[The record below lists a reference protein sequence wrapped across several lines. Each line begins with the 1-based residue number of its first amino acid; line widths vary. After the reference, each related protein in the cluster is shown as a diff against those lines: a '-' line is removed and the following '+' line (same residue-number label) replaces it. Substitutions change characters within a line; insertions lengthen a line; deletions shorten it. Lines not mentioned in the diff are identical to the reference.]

1 MDILTGITTALATL
15 KTGFEIKKLA
25 GNLDSEIQQG
35 ELRVEIRKLQQS
47 LIDVQD
53 VLLNAKREIIEN
65 RDLIQEKDTEIK
77 RLKTLLSQKSSRKI
91 ENIPDESIKI
101 LELLSKVSEPVFL
114 FHIVEVM
121 QIDPQKT
128 NYFLDELKKAGFVDH
143 SNKLPWEQD
152 ETYSLNEEGRKYLF
166 ETLKI

>member
-1 MDILTGITTALATL
+1 MDILTSITTALATL

-35 ELRVEIRKLQQS
+35 ELRVEIRKLQES

-53 VLLNAKREIIEN
+53 VLLKAKREILGN
-65 RDLIQEKDTEIK
+65 RDLIQKKDTEIK
-77 RLKTLLSQKSSRKI
+77 RLKTLLSQKSSRQL

-114 FHIVEVM
+114 FHIAQVM
-121 QIDPQKT
+121 QIPSQKT
-128 NYFLDELKKAGFVDH
+128 KYFLDELEKAGFVDH
-143 SNKLPWEQD
+143 NNLPWEQD

-166 ETLKI
+166 ETL